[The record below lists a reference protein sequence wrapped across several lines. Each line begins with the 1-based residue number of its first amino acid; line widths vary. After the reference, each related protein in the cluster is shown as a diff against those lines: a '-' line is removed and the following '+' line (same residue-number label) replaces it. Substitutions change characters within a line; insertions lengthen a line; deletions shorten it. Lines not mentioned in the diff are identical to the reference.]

1 MNEPCCRSIWAMAT
15 RHDWC
20 MEIGIEIEVE
30 TDAMTIYSSLYLSQ
44 CSRSRYYYLLLSY
57 RLDQTIALYCA
68 DERTRARSRHWI
80 DWLPFGAVR
89 PAVNH
94 MMLHCSLDARYLTF
108 ELNAFQQLNCLA
120 KILTNA
126 FCYETK
132 SNEPT
137 IDEINGIDVG
147 VRLSLAIFNA
157 IDEIDWKENEA
168 NAVIDHFNLIFS
180 IIFGI
185 SVRSKWRLEM
195 KRKQRPRFGAAL
207 ETNASENWC
216 EKTRNWAHLFWKMT
230 QLAIKSTS
238 QTVLMCVPISDVL

>member
-94 MMLHCSLDARYLTF
+94 MMLHCSLDARYLT
-108 ELNAFQQLNCLA
+108 LNWMHSSSW
-120 KILTNA
+120 IVWPR
-126 FCYETK
+126 YW
-132 SNEPT
+132 PT
-137 IDEINGIDVG
+137 PF
-147 VRLSLAIFNA
+147 A
-157 IDEIDWKENEA
+157 
-168 NAVIDHFNLIFS
+168 
-180 IIFGI
+180 
-185 SVRSKWRLEM
+185 M
-195 KRKQRPRFGAAL
+195 KRIRMNQQSTKAT
-207 ETNASENWC
+207 ESMSASGFRSQFSTQSTKLI
-216 EKTRNWAHLFWKMT
+216 EKKM
-230 QLAIKSTS
+230 KRMRSST
-238 QTVLMCVPISDVL
+238 ISI